1 MDSELQMVAFDTPR
15 HSVTKN
21 ERAVDSITSVGNALM
36 MHAAHRRNYSNAP
49 FRYFWFGDIIKRHTL
64 ALTSQKVENGVVE
77 VDDGE
82 DDIAMDSKG
91 TAVL

>member
-1 MDSELQMVAFDTPR
+1 M
-15 HSVTKN
+15 TKN
-21 ERAVDSITSVGNALM
+21 ARAVDSITFVGNALT
-36 MHAAHRRNYSNAP
+36 MHAAHRRNYSNA

-64 ALTSQKVENGVVE
+64 ELTSQKVENGVVE

-91 TAVL
+91 IAVL